1 MDLRGGWGELS
12 GKLLRLP
19 SLFAAVCL
27 FALDFKWLSM
37 SSLLTWREGERRAG
51 QLALPN
57 INACKAAMR
66 SKVNKSNN
74 NYKEQ
79 GGQLLKKKVKQL
91 VSIRLLDEWQPRRLS
106 AETDSQ
112 TRDRQTDGQAEGQA
126 GRQLKRQLERQLKRQ
141 TARQLESC
149 WCSPRSTFGQID
161 LAE

>member
-1 MDLRGGWGELS
+1 MVIHVKPVDVAGRGDG
-12 GKLLRLP
+12 
-19 SLFAAVCL
+19 
-27 FALDFKWLSM
+27 
-37 SSLLTWREGERRAG
+37 G

-66 SKVNKSNN
+66 SKVNKNNN

-112 TRDRQTDGQAEGQA
+112 TRGDRQAGRQTDGQIEGQA
-126 GRQLKRQLERQLKRQ
+126 GRQLKRQQGSWRVVDVLHVR
-141 TARQLESC
+141 A
-149 WCSPRSTFGQID
+149 D
-161 LAE
+161 

>member
-37 SSLLTWREGERRAG
+37 SSLLTWQAEGAG

-79 GGQLLKKKVKQL
+79 GGQLLKKK
-91 VSIRLLDEWQPRRLS
+91 
-106 AETDSQ
+106 
-112 TRDRQTDGQAEGQA
+112 GQAISVDPFA
-126 GRQLKRQLERQLKRQ
+126 
-141 TARQLESC
+141 
-149 WCSPRSTFGQID
+149 
-161 LAE
+161 

>member
-1 MDLRGGWGELS
+1 MDSRGSKLS

-37 SSLLTWREGERRAG
+37 SSLWWDCGARGVG

-106 AETDSQ
+106 PETDSQ
-112 TRDRQTDGQAEGQA
+112 TRGDRQAGRQTDGQIDGQA

-141 TARQLESC
+141 PARQLESC
-149 WCSPRSTFGQID
+149 
-161 LAE
+161 

>member
-1 MDLRGGWGELS
+1 MVIHVKPVDVAGRGDG
-12 GKLLRLP
+12 
-19 SLFAAVCL
+19 
-27 FALDFKWLSM
+27 
-37 SSLLTWREGERRAG
+37 G
-51 QLALPN
+51 QLALSN

-112 TRDRQTDGQAEGQA
+112 TRGVRQADRRTGRRA
-126 GRQLKRQLERQLKRQ
+126 GRQAVEETVGETVEETDSKAVGELLMF
-141 TARQLESC
+141 
-149 WCSPRSTFGQID
+149 STFNVRAD
-161 LAE
+161 

>member
-1 MDLRGGWGELS
+1 MTFNPRPAITLRIKACSVFKWFRGGWGELS

-37 SSLLTWREGERRAG
+37 SSLLTWQAEGAG

-79 GGQLLKKKVKQL
+79 GGQLLKKK
-91 VSIRLLDEWQPRRLS
+91 
-106 AETDSQ
+106 
-112 TRDRQTDGQAEGQA
+112 GQAISVDPFA
-126 GRQLKRQLERQLKRQ
+126 
-141 TARQLESC
+141 
-149 WCSPRSTFGQID
+149 
-161 LAE
+161 